1 MTFFPGQPIPFEEQS
16 SDNRTITE
24 STLFFGLNIDIS
36 TNLVNGNYKVV
47 IQPEGITLFE
57 DGALGGLDGNVKTSN
72 EILRVFN
79 QKQRELGQ
87 PELTQLTLQK
97 TIEDVGIPFFNEIN
111 ADTINNNASEFK
123 RRQLANSGLVPGVID
138 PTTGNVT
145 NSRGLFSSGIIDP
158 QGAGANDVLIPNAV
172 ASGVADGVN
181 TIDKFGERVFTFD
194 DVLGLIDT
202 GLSVREFASSG
213 DGLPSSFDR
222 SRVGNIGVAGGKL
235 RYPQYDLQD
244 FGYDYIRFERWSY
257 AGKRSA
263 KGDRS
268 RLGSQKSTVELPMQ
282 PQLSESNSVDWGADR
297 LNPIQK
303 AAAEIA
309 KGAITD
315 IGNSQ
320 SLKDAAGA
328 IGAMFQAGGAKIREF
343 ASDPEVPAAIK
354 AYFAGQALG
363 VNVLARRT
371 GSIVNPNLEL
381 LFSSG
386 RLRTFNFNFNLTP
399 RNMVESCICRNII
412 LDFKQGMAP
421 KTKNSEL
428 FLFTPDVYK
437 IIYCYNGST
446 NHPFMNRIKPCALT
460 NLKVNYTP
468 DNAYMT
474 YENGSMTRYNLTMSF
489 TELEP
494 VYQKDQKTAGGTGY

>member
-16 SDNRTITE
+16 SDNRIITE

-36 TNLVNGNYKVV
+36 TNLATGLYKVV
-47 IQPEGITLFE
+47 IQPQGITLYE
-57 DGALGGLDGNVKTSN
+57 DGALGGLDGNAKTSN
-72 EILRVFN
+72 EILQVYN

-123 RRQLANSGLVPGVID
+123 RRQLANSGFVPGVID
-138 PTTGNVT
+138 PTTGNVI
-145 NSRGLFSSGIIDP
+145 NSRGLFSSGIVDP
-158 QGAGANDVLIPNAV
+158 QGAGANDILIPNAV

-194 DVLGLIDT
+194 EELGLVDT
-202 GLSVREFASSG
+202 GLSVREFASLG

-244 FGYDYIRFERWSY
+244 LGYDYIRFERYSY

-263 KGDRS
+263 NGDRS
-268 RLGSQKSTVELPMQ
+268 RLGSRKSTVELPMQ
-282 PQLSESNSVDWGADR
+282 PQLSESNSIDWGADR

-309 KGAITD
+309 KGAITN

-343 ASDPEVPAAIK
+343 ASDPAVPQAIK

-363 VNVLARRT
+363 VNVIARRT
-371 GSIVNPNLEL
+371 GSIINPNLEL

-437 IIYCYNGST
+437 VIYCYNGSPD
-446 NHPFMNRIKPCALT
+446 HPFMNRIKPCALT
-460 NLKVNYTP
+460 NFKVNYTP

-494 VYQKDQKTAGGTGY
+494 VYQKDQETAGGTGY